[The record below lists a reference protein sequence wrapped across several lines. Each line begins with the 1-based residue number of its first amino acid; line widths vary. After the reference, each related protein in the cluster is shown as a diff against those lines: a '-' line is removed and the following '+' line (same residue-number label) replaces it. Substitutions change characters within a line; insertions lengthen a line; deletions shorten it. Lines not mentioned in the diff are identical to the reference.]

1 MVLGVTEAVAFL
13 SKLNRAGT
21 KGEAQG
27 TRVGMECE
35 TRCGEQLLRELMGR
49 DQHCYN
55 FEEHFGDDEIQPV
68 F

>member
-1 MVLGVTEAVAFL
+1 MALL

-27 TRVGMECE
+27 SRVGMECK

-49 DQHCYN
+49 DQHCYHN